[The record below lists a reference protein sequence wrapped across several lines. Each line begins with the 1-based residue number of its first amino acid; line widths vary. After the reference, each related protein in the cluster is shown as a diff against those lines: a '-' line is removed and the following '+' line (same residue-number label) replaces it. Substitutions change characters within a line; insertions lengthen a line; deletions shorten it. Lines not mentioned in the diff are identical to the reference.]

1 MDPSEVR
8 KEALELHEE
17 VRSAMREAL
26 KLATRV
32 QRGDLSVAKDLRSRA
47 VELGNSLRRHAAVEE
62 HDLGPVLQTLDSW
75 GCIRRDQLEA
85 IHDEQQRAWREAEA
99 KMARAHEAPAR
110 DAAITQTIEL
120 ARVVQTLVRS
130 VLRTVR
136 WEESHLLDPATL
148 RDDIVSVDQ
157 IDG

>member
-1 MDPSEVR
+1 M
-8 KEALELHEE
+8 
-17 VRSAMREAL
+17 
-26 KLATRV
+26 
-32 QRGDLSVAKDLRSRA
+32 
-47 VELGNSLRRHAAVEE
+47 ELGNSLRRHAAVEE